1 MSIGTRITVLLI
13 VLMAFSGV
21 TAHAYDLS
29 NFRLRIEDPNTGVG
43 RVLTNNVTLGF
54 GNNAGDE
61 NSASSVLYF
70 SGFVEN
76 FNVTIQGTS
85 TTVNPDGSGGGVLTL
100 SARVTYSQASNAT
113 VLITL
118 EDTGYVAPPSPVLFV
133 GSVGGYDYATKTVTP
148 AGDLTGGATSVNV
161 QSWLDVANTEPTF
174 GCTTTAG
181 APSSCGS
188 TVLNPL
194 TQTIP
199 PPGSNTTTAFAGNG
213 QTLGTTGF
221 AYAGAGAE
229 VPLTAGQNYSMFSQ
243 ASVTFSTI
251 GSADFSLTVSDPTDP
266 NVAGTSVPEPTSL
279 MLLGSSLLGL
289 GILRRKKR
297 I

>member
-1 MSIGTRITVLLI
+1 MSLGTRITVLLI
-13 VLMAFSGV
+13 VLMAFFSV
-21 TAHAYDLS
+21 TAQAYDLS

-43 RVLTNNVTLGF
+43 RVLTNQVTAGF

-61 NSASSVLYF
+61 NLAANTIYF

-113 VLITL
+113 ILITL
-118 EDTGYVAPPSPVLFV
+118 EDTGYVAPAPPVLFV
-133 GSVGGYDYATKTVTP
+133 GSVGGYDYTTKTVTP

-174 GCTTTAG
+174 GNN
-181 APSSCGS
+181 SGS
-188 TVLNPL
+188 TILNPL
-194 TQTIP
+194 SQTIP

-213 QTLGTTGF
+213 QTFGTAAF
-221 AYAGAGAE
+221 AYAGAG
-229 VPLTAGQNYSMFSQ
+229 VGMPLTAGQNYSMFSQ
-243 ASVTFSTI
+243 ATVTFSTV
-251 GSADFSLTVSDPTDP
+251 GSADFSVTAADPTDP

-279 MLLGSSLLGL
+279 MLLGSALLGL
-289 GILRRKKR
+289 GILRRKKQV
-297 I
+297 